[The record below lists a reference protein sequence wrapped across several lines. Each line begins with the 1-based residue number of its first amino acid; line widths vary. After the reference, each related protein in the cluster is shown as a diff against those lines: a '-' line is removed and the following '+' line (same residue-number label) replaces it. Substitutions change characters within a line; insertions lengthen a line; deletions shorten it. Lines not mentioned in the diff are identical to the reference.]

1 MMQMLDMDWRY
12 SAVSPLQTCKQL
24 SNQIGQTLSSST
36 IEKAIW
42 SWDEEALRKSNIIRF
57 PSIFKLQILPSF

>member
-36 IEKAIW
+36 IEKAI
-42 SWDEEALRKSNIIRF
+42 
-57 PSIFKLQILPSF
+57 